1 MLHEFSTLQA
11 ALPWFFPLAA
21 FLFGTCVGSFLNVVV
36 HRLPRK
42 ESVVAPGSHCGCG
55 QPIRWFDNVPVLS
68 WFLLRGRARCC
79 GRPFSFRYP
88 AVELLTGLLFAACAL
103 RHPPA
108 VAAAGWV
115 FLAGLIGASGIDLEH
130 FEIPDLFT
138 LGLGSI
144 GVVLSA
150 LVPAL
155 HGHAGELALADGFRG
170 VLSALLGIC
179 VGSGLLLWIALG
191 AEALLRR
198 EAMGFGDVL
207 FLGAIGAFCGWQGAV
222 FSLFGGAVVGVIWFG
237 IAAVWTRLAGRPA
250 PVALP
255 AQSAEGAAT
264 PLGFGAQVP
273 FGPMLAVAAAAHFLI
288 FRGPVNAWF
297 AELASIL

>member
-1 MLHEFSTLQA
+1 
-11 ALPWFFPLAA
+11 LAA
-21 FLFGTCVGSFLNVVV
+21 FVFGTCVGSFLNVVI

-42 ESVVAPGSHCGCG
+42 ESVVTPGSHCGCG

-68 WFLLRGRARCC
+68 WFLLRGRGRCC

-138 LGLGSI
+138 LGLGST

-155 HGHAGELALADGFRG
+155 HGHAGDLALADGFRG
-170 VLSALLGIC
+170 LLAALLGIC
-179 VGSGLLLWIALG
+179 VGSGLLLWIAMG

-237 IAAVWTRLAGRPA
+237 IAAAWTRLAGRSAPA
-250 PVALP
+250 ALP
-255 AQSAEGAAT
+255 AQDAAGDAA

-273 FGPMLAVAAAAHFLI
+273 FGPMLAVAAAAYFLF
-288 FRGPVNAWF
+288 FRGPVTAWF